1 MDGLAQEGGARGR
14 IISSFL
20 CGAVNESP
28 FVLRDGNRSRDDE
41 VDFDVN
47 PTGVYVAVHT
57 RQWELAC
64 ERVKMYPC
72 EAATWVVRY
81 CSTAEEDTKDLG
93 EIVLEGS
100 GSLSSHLGGGGEVT
114 TGQRAQ
120 RWRMLPL
127 HASLL
132 FNGHIEVVQAL
143 INANP
148 KACAA
153 ADDQGMLPLHVAFR
167 AGAPEEIVLA
177 LLSAHPEAIE
187 RVDDRGR
194 LPSMLAPKECVTYRD
209 TIIDAFVRG
218 PAYYY
223 WSVRVATA
231 DQVRGEIAMHAR
243 IKAIEERAR
252 SSADHYKE
260 LLESTGKYSSKE
272 AESLLIENNR
282 LKEQIAFYESK
293 YECAEEKERVLVE
306 HTNSLAE
313 RLRLT
318 SLSEEHFATEVE
330 KLESRLQD
338 EDISIRKIREV
349 SLDEKRAF
357 EDMVAHLSKNLVKAE
372 RKVKKLTEV
381 LDVKVKEANKMQV
394 SFYKLSQ
401 EEEHKIFKNDCQSG
415 CEILKSEHEKECKNL
430 NLKVELDT
438 RRESELEVVT
448 HYIKDQ
454 QIIFEEA
461 DELCSQLS
469 VFQSVQQSNFEE
481 TGKAD
486 NQDMNLAFHSE
497 NEDIVA
503 KNTTNSPLSL
513 EEQLN
518 QYYQLNHV
526 KVQQEKDVQK
536 LFDSRLSNMNSE
548 HKMLGKAFED
558 SAMVKNH
565 VEWNIQGQDVLFDTY
580 TSTNSFSSSV
590 NIKSAACIP
599 SEEDYEF
606 IKTNSLLHS
615 NIDMTLRELTT
626 EQTSLLE
633 SLDLSGSKEQIL
645 EMLGKVPGLTKTQVN
660 LLVDVACSLVT

>member
-1 MDGLAQEGGARGR
+1 MDGLAQGGARGR

-20 CGAVNESP
+20 CGAVSESP
-28 FVLRDGNRSRDDE
+28 FVLRDGNKSRDEE

-81 CSTAEEDTKDLG
+81 CSTAEQGREDPG
-93 EIVLEGS
+93 EIDLEGS
-100 GSLSSHLGGGGEVT
+100 GSPPLSSHWGGGGEVP

-132 FNGHIEVVQAL
+132 FSGPIEVVQTL
-143 INANP
+143 IIANP

-167 AGAPEEIVLA
+167 AGAPEDVVLA

-187 RVDDRGR
+187 RVDNRGR

-218 PAYYY
+218 PSYYY

-231 DQVRGEIAMHAR
+231 DQVQGEIAMHAR

-252 SSADHYKE
+252 TSADRYTE
-260 LLESTGKYSSKE
+260 LLESTGKHCSEE

-318 SLSEEHFATEVE
+318 SLSEEHLATEVE
-330 KLESRLQD
+330 KLETRLQD
-338 EDISIRKIREV
+338 EDMWKIREV
-349 SLDEKRAF
+349 SMEEKQSY

-372 RKVKKLTEV
+372 RKVRKLTEA
-381 LDVKVKEANKMQV
+381 LDVKVKEADEMQV
-394 SFYKLSQ
+394 CFNKVCH
-401 EEEHKIFKNDCQSG
+401 EEERKINDF
-415 CEILKSEHEKECKNL
+415 
-430 NLKVELDT
+430 KVELVT
-438 RRESELEVVT
+438 RRKSELEVVA
-448 HYIKDQ
+448 HSIEDK
-454 QIIFEEA
+454 QILFQEA
-461 DELCSQLS
+461 DDLCGQLS
-469 VFQSVQQSNFEE
+469 VFQSVLQSSFEE
-481 TGKAD
+481 KRKAEC
-486 NQDMNLAFHSE
+486 QAE
-497 NEDIVA
+497 NEDIVTGA
-503 KNTTNSPLSL
+503 ENTINSPLLL
-513 EEQLN
+513 EEQRN
-518 QYYQLNHV
+518 QYYFLNHI
-526 KVQQEKDVQK
+526 KVLQEKDAQK
-536 LFDSRLSNMNSE
+536 LFDSRLSNMSSE
-548 HKMLGKAFED
+548 HKVLGKAFED
-558 SAMVKNH
+558 
-565 VEWNIQGQDVLFDTY
+565 VLFDTY
-580 TSTNSFSSSV
+580 ISTNSFSSSV
-590 NIKSAACIP
+590 TTKSAACIP
-599 SEEDYEF
+599 VEEIQMRDDYET
-606 IKTNSLLHS
+606 INTNFLLQSHI
-615 NIDMTLRELTT
+615 NLTLRELTT
-626 EQTSLLE
+626 EQTTVLE
-633 SLDLSGSKEQIL
+633 SLDLSGNKEQIL
-645 EMLGKVPGLTKTQVN
+645 EMLCKIPGLTKTQVN